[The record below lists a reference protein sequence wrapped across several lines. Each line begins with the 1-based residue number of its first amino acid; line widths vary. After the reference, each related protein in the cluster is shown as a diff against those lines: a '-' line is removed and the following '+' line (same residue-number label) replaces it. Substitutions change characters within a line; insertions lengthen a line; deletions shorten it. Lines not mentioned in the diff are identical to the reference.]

1 MTDHLPDQVVTYA
14 APEGTEASD
23 LYTLEV
29 AGRKVWVHPARVSAM
44 PVNQVW
50 PGYQRPQDQTEMAAF
65 AYVDLEGPAKVVLE
79 SSRDVDEVAV
89 RPLSLGIVPNVQG
102 NTIRFSLPGPSH
114 VVVEVN
120 GWHHAF
126 HLFASPIEEDPPD
139 PTDPNLRYF
148 GPGIHHA
155 GEIVLRSGESV
166 YIHGG
171 AIVYGAIHAENAHDI
186 KILGRGIL
194 DSSEIKRFDMEPTVF
209 LDRCQDAE
217 IRGIV
222 LRDPHVWT
230 VVPAMCERVTIS
242 DLKLIGLWRYNA
254 DGIDIVNCRDVTIED
269 CFVRSFDDSI
279 VLKGFNRY
287 RDTPSDDLPVVEDVV
302 ARGCTIWNDWGRAL
316 EIGAETQVDHIR
328 DVVFEDCD
336 IVHHVHIAMDIQ
348 NGDRAD
354 VSDVVFRDIRVEDA
368 IVEHGRI
375 AETDIPPSELGR
387 LIEMIIRE
395 TPYSKDSERG
405 RIHDIRFENISV
417 VGEPFPESRFIG
429 HDDDHRVEDI
439 TIRNLC
445 IQGEQMETPG
455 QAAFAMN
462 PYTRDIR
469 LLGPES

>member
-14 APEGTEASD
+14 APEGNEPSD
-23 LYTLEV
+23 LYTMQV
-29 AGRKVWVHPARVSAM
+29 GGKDVFVHPARVSAM

-50 PGYQRPQDQTEMAAF
+50 PGYQRPMDQTEMAAF
-65 AYVDLEGPAKVVLE
+65 AYVDLQGPAEVVLQ
-79 SSRDVDEVAV
+79 SSRDVEEVTV
-89 RPLSLGIVPNVQG
+89 RPLSLGIVPDVQG

-126 HLFASPIEEDPPD
+126 HLFASSIEDDPPD
-139 PTDPNLRYF
+139 PTDPNLHYF

-155 GEIVLRSGESV
+155 GEIMLRSGETV

-171 AIVYGAIHAENAHDI
+171 AIVYGAIHAENAHHI

-194 DSSEIKRFDMEPTVF
+194 DSSDVKRFDMGPTVF
-209 LDRCQDAE
+209 LNRCQDAE
-217 IRGIV
+217 VRGIV

-254 DGIDIVNCRDVTIED
+254 DGIDIVNCRDVVIED

-287 RDTPSDDLPVVEDVV
+287 RDTPSDDLPVVENVIV
-302 ARGCTIWNDWGRAL
+302 RRCTIWNDWGRAL
-316 EIGAETQVDHIR
+316 EIGAETQADHIR
-328 DVVFEDCD
+328 HVSFEDCD

-348 NGDRAD
+348 NGDRAE
-354 VSDVVFRDIRVEDA
+354 VSDMVFRDIRVEDA
-368 IVEHGRI
+368 IVEHARI
-375 AETDIPPSELGR
+375 AETEIPPSELGR

-405 RIHDIRFENISV
+405 RIHDIRLEDITV
-417 VGEPFPESRFIG
+417 VGKPFPESRFIG
-429 HDDDHRVEDI
+429 HDEQHMVEDVTI
-439 TIRNLC
+439 TNLR
-445 IQGEQMETPG
+445 IQGEPMETPG

-462 PYTRDIR
+462 PYTRNIR
-469 LLGPES
+469 LLAPES

>member
-1 MTDHLPDQVVTYA
+1 MSHHTAGRVVTYP
-14 APEGTEASD
+14 APEGTEPSD
-23 LYTLEV
+23 LYTLQV
-29 AGRKVWVHPARVSAM
+29 DGQPVFVHPARVSAM

-50 PGYQRPQDQTEMAAF
+50 PGYQRPVDQTEMAAF
-65 AYVDLEGPAKVVLE
+65 AYVDLEGPAKVVLQ
-79 SSRDVDEVAV
+79 SSRDVEDVTV
-89 RPLSLGIVPNVQG
+89 RPLSLGIVPDVQG
-102 NTIRFSLPGPSH
+102 ETIRFQLPGPRH
-114 VVVEVN
+114 VIVEVN

-126 HLFASPIEEDPPD
+126 HLFASPIEENPPD
-139 PTDPNLRYF
+139 PADPTLHYF
-148 GPGIHHA
+148 GPGVHHA
-155 GEIVLRSGESV
+155 GEIVLRSGETV

-171 AIVYGAIHAENAHDI
+171 AIVYGAIHAEQAHDI

-194 DSSEIKRFDMEPTVF
+194 DSSAIKRFDMGPTVF
-209 LDRCQDAE
+209 LDRCHDVE

-230 VVPAMCERVTIS
+230 VVPAMCERVAIS

-287 RDTPSDDLPVVEDVV
+287 RDTPSDDLPVVEGIV
-302 ARGCTIWNDWGRAL
+302 ARRCTIWNDWGRAL
-316 EIGAETQVDHIR
+316 EIGAETQADHIR
-328 DVVFEDCD
+328 KVVFEDCD

-354 VSDVVFRDIRVEDA
+354 VHDIRFENIRVEDA

-375 AETDIPPSELGR
+375 AKNEIPPSELGR

-405 RIHDIRFENISV
+405 RIHDIRFKDIAV
-417 VGEPFPESRFIG
+417 IGQPFPESRFIG
-429 HDDDHRVEDI
+429 CDCVRHESIHPQHPADRV
-439 TIRNLC
+439 
-445 IQGEQMETPG
+445 
-455 QAAFAMN
+455 QAVISRIAS
-462 PYTRDIR
+462 YTRKGDPHCDPVC
-469 LLGPES
+469 LPAACY